1 MIDLNN
7 AGYGGVISLGG
18 ETINRVKGQSGKK
31 PAEAS
36 NAFAGFSSVI
46 TFSSYSDKKSG
57 SLKINVTFSG
67 FTGCY

>member
-1 MIDLNN
+1 MIFT
-7 AGYGGVISLGG
+7 V
-18 ETINRVKGQSGKK
+18 KK